1 MSEIQEN
8 KQKYAFN
15 HDETT
20 LCGGVGISDER
31 MEKLIKMARIAF
43 FTEDDAVHSMEQL
56 LNNAQC
62 ANMVEAAVAGY
73 CLGIIRGQE
82 LAGRKNPL
90 AALLQQLGGD
100 E

>member
-1 MSEIQEN
+1 MSEIQE

-62 ANMVEAAVAGY
+62 ANFVEAAVSGY
-73 CLGIIRGQE
+73 CLGMIRAHE
-82 LAGRKNPL
+82 LVGRKNPL
-90 AALLQQLGGD
+90 AALLRQLGDD